1 MIPLHAKTGQHVSPG
16 YLAWPAPLQGSDI
29 AAELPLV
36 PESPLAVSTRATHPH
51 NPRASRAEPGGD
63 QIMQGPW
70 SDNFHTSGCSTF
82 GRARLVWVER
92 RQRFGTFRERAPGRC
107 CLLATPG
114 AGRDGPRGWGWV
126 VRLGIVHRK
135 IMARVDHCRQ
145 EPTVIGSAP
154 DLDEEERGAG
164 WKRWQ
169 GAGGPGVALRQCP
182 SLRRRI
188 DPGTAACRKEAW
200 R

>member
-1 MIPLHAKTGQHVSPG
+1 MGREASTVWDVQR
-16 YLAWPAPLQGSDI
+16 
-29 AAELPLV
+29 E
-36 PESPLAVSTRATHPH
+36 STR
-51 NPRASRAEPGGD
+51 SLLSVGD
-63 QIMQGPW
+63 
-70 SDNFHTSGCSTF
+70 T
-82 GRARLVWVER
+82 
-92 RQRFGTFRERAPGRC
+92 
-107 CLLATPG
+107 G

-126 VRLGIVHRK
+126 VRLGIVQRK